1 MLTCGQDYY
10 IILYKKQFIQTREV
24 LSASTSTIS
33 PRLSSFLLT
42 NTVDPNLRLSPTRCR
57 PTSGRR
63 RTRREKISSDEA
75 KLRLVMQTAQ
85 VKTPRLRHQEQRPRQ
100 IMISK
105 NEVLTL
111 QVKNVYGMSYFIRLL
126 LLILYLRE
134 G

>member
-1 MLTCGQDYY
+1 
-10 IILYKKQFIQTREV
+10 
-24 LSASTSTIS
+24 
-33 PRLSSFLLT
+33 
-42 NTVDPNLRLSPTRCR
+42 
-57 PTSGRR
+57 
-63 RTRREKISSDEA
+63 
-75 KLRLVMQTAQ
+75 MQTAQ